1 MVRGRLA
8 ICFILFALKA
18 FAAEI
23 TICIIDR
30 DSGLMVQ
37 KANVT
42 FDGVL
47 QKSNSEGCTKFSGI
61 KPGIYQVYID
71 HPDYR
76 SLRTELKIEDEISE
90 KVFFDIK
97 PLISTMKPIKVQGK
111 YEMETGSIVI
121 RNPNNAAGS
130 IESYIDD
137 LPGAHLIESDGK
149 TTVSIEGSRPEDVL
163 IVKDGNI
170 VPRDQ
175 NGISDISSIEPDE
188 IESIEIRKSGI
199 PAKYSSL
206 APAGIVLIETGHIS
220 SPKVSSSL
228 GYGSYEKYSLRA
240 DFDCQPL
247 SMWNL
252 GLSAFYNEK
261 ENDFPYSI
269 SRYPDSILYRKN
281 NHSKRAGFGVAS
293 EYQSTRSSLRYDFSV
308 DYFAEGMP
316 GSVDI
321 PTPLANRQDQEYQ
334 AALSFDTEIFS
345 KTFFNSDIA
354 YNFNISDIYSP
365 RPYVYIPVNSRQEMD
380 ALGFNFSLS
389 REYLEFLEPSIGFSF
404 FYESFMLE
412 NNLNPEHVI
421 EKKNRHRYSPWIEL
435 NIEKSFWNKFDIS
448 LFTSI
453 RQDYF
458 SEPNHKFSKSVELE
472 SSYLIFDGK
481 LKAYLGIAGGYN
493 ESFNLPAFNDLYW
506 IRDAF
511 AEGNPELSPETAVRK
526 HLKLHTSFKYG
537 KWRLI
542 MNTDFFDRQIDSV
555 IVWNRGFDGL
565 YRPINLAGEKTAG
578 RSDYLSLRFG
588 TTIDISYSNTLID
601 ARQISDDSYLDGLFM
616 PFRPNYMQKISLELQ
631 KYDIRLKMNY
641 SDIGKRYMLP
651 ANTKWTKPYQ
661 LLDASLGYA
670 FEISDF
676 TIDTNIE
683 LNNIMDEKYEILKG
697 YPKMGR
703 NYYLNVKA
711 IYRINKLN

>member
-1 MVRGRLA
+1 MILA
-8 ICFILFALKA
+8 ITA
-18 FAAEI
+18 FATDL

-42 FDGVL
+42 FDGIL

-76 SLRTELKIEDEISE
+76 SLRTELKIENEFSE
-90 KVFFDIK
+90 KAFFDIK
-97 PLISTMKPIKVQGK
+97 PLISTMKPIKVQGN
-111 YEMETGSIVI
+111 YEMETGNIVI
-121 RNPNNAAGS
+121 RNPNIAAGS
-130 IESYIDD
+130 IKSYIDV
-137 LPGAHLIESDGK
+137 LPGVQIIENDGK
-149 TTVSIEGSRPEDVL
+149 SSVSIEGSRPEDVL
-163 IVKDGNI
+163 MVLDGNI
-170 VPRDQ
+170 IPRDQ
-175 NGISDISSIEPDE
+175 NGISDISSIEPDD

-206 APAGIVLIETGHIS
+206 APAGIVLIETGHNS
-220 SPKVSSSL
+220 SPKVSSIL
-228 GYGSYEKYSLRA
+228 GYGSYEKYSLRG
-240 DFDCQPL
+240 DFDCQPF
-247 SMWNL
+247 SSVNL
-252 GLSAFYNEK
+252 GLNAFYNEK

-269 SRYPDSILYRKN
+269 SRYPDSILCRKN
-281 NHSKRAGFGVAS
+281 NHSRRMGFGVAS
-293 EYQSTRSSLRYDFSV
+293 EYQSSCSNLRYVFSV
-308 DYFAEGMP
+308 DYFTEGMP

-321 PTPLANRQDQEYQ
+321 PTPFAEREGQEYRTG
-334 AALSFDTEIFS
+334 LSIDTELFS
-345 KTFFNSDIA
+345 KTYFNSNIT
-354 YNFNISDIYSP
+354 YNSSISEIYSP
-365 RPYVYIPVNSRQEMD
+365 RPYVYIPVDSRQKMD
-380 ALGFNFSLS
+380 VLDFAFSID
-389 REYLEFLEPSIGFSF
+389 REFMDFLKPSIGFSS
-404 FYESFMLE
+404 FYESFMLD
-412 NNLNPEHVI
+412 NNLNPKHGI
-421 EKKNRHRYSPWIEL
+421 DKKNRQRYSPWIEL
-435 NIEKSFWNKFDIS
+435 NIEKSFWNRFDIS

-458 SEPNHKFSKSVELE
+458 SEPNNKLSKSVELE
-472 SSYLIFDGK
+472 SSYLLFDGEF
-481 LKAYLGIAGGYN
+481 KAYLGIAGGYN

-511 AEGNPELSPETAVRK
+511 AEGNPDLSPEIADRK
-526 HLKLHTSFKYG
+526 HIKFHSSLKYG

-565 YRPINLAGEKTAG
+565 YRPINLAGEKTTG

-588 TTIDISYSNTLID
+588 STVDISYSNSLVD
-601 ARQISDDSYLDGLFM
+601 ARQISDDSYMDGLFM
-616 PFRPNYMQKISLELQ
+616 PFRPDYMQKISLELRRH
-631 KYDIRLKMNY
+631 DIRLKLNY

-651 ANTKWTKPYQ
+651 ANTKWTEPYQ
-661 LLDASLGYA
+661 LLDASLGYT

-697 YPKMGR
+697 YPMIGR
-703 NYYLNVKA
+703 NFYLNVKA